1 MDKEEFFE
9 RMLNRIAKDYGYD
22 VASTLELL
30 YMTKEKEIKD
40 LQQRIEKA
48 VEILY
53 KRKHV
58 ENLLGGVENSNTDK
72 IINILKG
79 DDTNDR

>member
-1 MDKEEFFE
+1 MK
-9 RMLNRIAKDYGYD
+9 
-22 VASTLELL
+22 
-30 YMTKEKEIKD
+30 KEKEIKD